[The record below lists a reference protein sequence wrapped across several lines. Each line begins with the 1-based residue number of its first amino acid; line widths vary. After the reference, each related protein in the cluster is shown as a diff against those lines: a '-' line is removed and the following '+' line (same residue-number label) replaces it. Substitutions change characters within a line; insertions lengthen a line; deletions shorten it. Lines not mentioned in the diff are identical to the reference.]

1 MSGPPQHLAAIIE
14 QDLLK
19 IYALSTGRI
28 LSTPFN
34 MSGAVALAKD
44 SNGSSATGSDPD
56 DVRNPNGQE
65 VGRSNGE
72 SYAEPRRIVPK
83 NLTSLAER
91 KRVILYHTPERV
103 AFAMEQYVEQEMM
116 KIDRSDDESCW
127 LHPSPRQSL
136 HSITKWFQWK
146 DDTGTHSVQ
155 LHIGVVM
162 LLLTDRI
169 TDAQAE
175 GLINEGWHLSHLCGN
190 WTCCN
195 YTHFTVEPGPINV
208 ARNAC
213 FAQNRQCKHSPCCMK
228 DKKLPQWQ
236 LLPPLFV
243 EETLFERLCRE
254 IPQEGSFDEAGDQ
267 YQKHPSAGDVDTV
280 KCRSEVVEHNQ
291 NEDKTPGRDVG
302 PEAPNFI

>member
-1 MSGPPQHLAAIIE
+1 M
-14 QDLLK
+14 D
-19 IYALSTGRI
+19 
-28 LSTPFN
+28 
-34 MSGAVALAKD
+34 LAKH
-44 SNGSSATGSDPD
+44 SNASCATISDHGD
-56 DVRNPNGQE
+56 ANNPNCLE
-65 VGRSNGE
+65 VCRSNGE
-72 SYAEPRRIVPK
+72 GYAEPRRILPK

-91 KRVILYHTPERV
+91 KRVILYHTPEKV
-103 AFAMEQYVEQEMM
+103 AFAMEQYVEREMM
-116 KIDRSDDESCW
+116 KIGRSDDDSCW
-127 LHPSPRQSL
+127 LHPSPGQSL

-146 DDTGTHSVQ
+146 DDTGTHSVK

-162 LLLTDRI
+162 LLLTGQI

-195 YTHFTVEPGPINV
+195 YTHFTVEPGRINV

-213 FAQNRQCKHSPCCMK
+213 FAHTRYCTHSPRCMK

-254 IPQEGSFDEAGDQ
+254 TPQGVPFDDAGDNVKGILPQETGIRKNAGP
-267 YQKHPSAGDVDTV
+267 KW
-280 KCRSEVVEHNQ
+280 
-291 NEDKTPGRDVG
+291 
-302 PEAPNFI
+302 